1 MTDYTTFR
9 FNEEENLVRILEDD
23 FGLKV
28 YYEIFDTEKS
38 VNSWANSLL
47 ADNVLQKFSQIKMS

>member
-1 MTDYTTFR
+1 MTDYTNLR
-9 FNEEENLVRILEDD
+9 FNEEKNLVRILEED

-28 YYEIFDTEKS
+28 YYEIFDTEKG